1 MMYGLN
7 IGDRIIVRTSMYS
20 KTPKWM
26 DGYRD
31 MIIKLNKKSVTVQL
45 DEYPKE
51 THRDLRKI

>member
-1 MMYGLN
+1 MYGLN